1 MLAAESR
8 SRARGTAIVVASVTP
23 SLFSHSTKDG
33 QENTRLPCRRE
44 ERSPCCREIAREG
57 GHESNDS
64 RNARTTHCGRSGRAR
79 CGPRSDGRGSTPEE
93 LVAAGWTCFP
103 DPNPAT
109 PRTVC
114 SDPGHGRPVP
124 GDPNAPP
131 SYNFKLFT
139 LDGSFI
145 GTSHLIR
152 ADLYQGQPC
161 PPTGTPYVLFHRSA
175 TTAASTS
182 RRQPRGGSL
191 LWRA

>member
-1 MLAAESR
+1 MLQRMLRSGGIMGRTTRVSLALLIALGAVALAAV
-8 SRARGTAIVVASVTP
+8 RGATAQGFTP
-23 SLFSHSTKDG
+23 DK
-33 QENTRLPCRRE
+33 
-44 ERSPCCREIAREG
+44 
-57 GHESNDS
+57 
-64 RNARTTHCGRSGRAR
+64 
-79 CGPRSDGRGSTPEE
+79 

-124 GDPNAPP
+124 GDPNPPP

-161 PPTGTPYVLFHRSA
+161 PPTGTPYVFIPPIGYYRCEHF
-175 TTAASTS
+175 
-182 RRQPRGGSL
+182 
-191 LWRA
+191 